1 MAFDALFK
9 PIEIGNLTIRNRV
22 VSTAHAEV
30 HATDGGMTT
39 DRYVKYYE
47 EKAKGGCGLCIC
59 GGSSPVSIDSP
70 QAWWSSVNVSTD
82 RIIPHFQNLADAVHK
97 HGGKIMIQ
105 ITHMGRRSR
114 WDGFDWPTLLSPSGI
129 REPVHRSTCKTIEEE
144 EIWRVID
151 DFAQGARRVKE
162 GGLDGIELS
171 AVHQHLIDQFWSP
184 RVNKRED
191 QWGGSFE
198 NRMRFGMEV
207 IKAVRAEVGD
217 DFVVGLRICGDEFHP
232 DGLTHDDMKQIAAY
246 YDATGMIDFFGVVG
260 SGCDTHN
267 TLANVIPNMSYPPEP
282 FLHLAAGIKDV
293 VSVPVIHAQNIK
305 DPNQA
310 SRILEGGYV
319 DLVGMTRAHIADPH
333 LIAKIKM
340 GQTDQ
345 IRQCVGANYCIDR
358 QYQGLD
364 VLCIQNAA
372 TSREYLGL
380 PHEIAPSDGPKRKVV
395 VVGGGP
401 GGMEAARVAA
411 ERGHDVTLFEASEQ
425 IGGQITLAAKAP
437 QRDQIA
443 GITRWYQLELARLKV
458 DLRVG
463 TRADEATIADLRPD
477 IVVLATGGQ
486 PFLSQ
491 VPEWGY
497 SEDRGQSLVVSTWD
511 ILGGAVE
518 PGKNVLIYD
527 TICEF
532 AGVSAAD
539 YLADKGAKVEIVT
552 DDIKPG
558 AAVGGTTF
566 PTYYRS
572 LYEKEVIMTSDLALH
587 KVYREGDALVAV
599 LENEYTGA
607 QEERVVDQ
615 VVVENGVRPD
625 EALYYALKERS
636 RNKGQVDIEALY
648 AIQPQPALATLD
660 DDPDAGFVL
669 FRLGDCTAP
678 RNTHAAIYDALR
690 ICKDF

>member
-39 DRYVKYYE
+39 ERYVKYYE

-198 NRMRFGMEV
+198 NRMRFGLEV
-207 IKAVRAEVGD
+207 LKAVRAEVGD

-232 DGLTHDDMKQIAAY
+232 DGLTHDDMKRIATY
-246 YDATGMIDFFGVVG
+246 YDATGMVDFFGVVG

-282 FLHLAAGIKDV
+282 FLHLAAGVKDV

-333 LIAKIKM
+333 LIAKIQM
-340 GQTDQ
+340 DQTDR

-380 PHEIAPSDGPKRKVV
+380 PHEIAPSDGPKRRVV

-411 ERGHDVTLFEASEQ
+411 ERGHEVTLFEAADQ

-443 GITRWYQLELARLKV
+443 GITRWYQLELTRLKV
-458 DLRVG
+458 DLRLG
-463 TRADEATIADLRPD
+463 TRADDATIADLRPD

-497 SEDRGQSLVVSTWD
+497 AEDRERSLVVSTWD
-511 ILGGAVE
+511 ILSGAVE
-518 PGKNVLIYD
+518 PGKNVLIFD
-527 TICEF
+527 SICEF

-539 YLADKGAKVEIVT
+539 YLADKGAQVEIVT

-587 KVYREGDALVAV
+587 RVYREGDALVAV

-625 EALYYALKERS
+625 EALYYALKDQS

-660 DDPDAGFVL
+660 DDADAGFVL

>member
-1 MAFDALFK
+1 MSQFEAIFQPLTINK
-9 PIEIGNLTIRNRV
+9 LTIRNRV

-30 HATDGGMTT
+30 YATDGGMTT

-59 GGSSPVSIDSP
+59 GGSSVVSIDSP
-70 QAWWSSVNVSTD
+70 QSWWSSVNLSTD

-114 WDGFDWPTLLSPSGI
+114 WDGENWPNLMSPSGI
-129 REPVHRSTCKTIEEE
+129 REPVHRATCKTIEVE
-144 EIWRVID
+144 EIQRVIR
-151 DFAQGARRVKE
+151 DFAKAAARAKA
-162 GGLDGIELS
+162 GGLDGVELS
-171 AVHQHLIDQFWSP
+171 AVHQHMIDQFWSP
-184 RVNKRED
+184 RVNQRTDE
-191 QWGGSFE
+191 WGGSFE
-198 NRMRFGMEV
+198 NRMRFGLEV
-207 IKAVRAEVGD
+207 LKAVREEVGP
-217 DFVVGLRICGDEFHP
+217 DFVVGMRICGDEFHP
-232 DGLTHDDMKQIAAY
+232 DGLNHEDMKQIAKY
-246 YDATGMIDFFGVVG
+246 YSDTGIVDFFGVVG

-282 FLHLAAGIKDV
+282 FLHLAAGIKEV
-293 VSVPVIHAQNIK
+293 VDVPVIHAQNIK

-310 SRILEGGYV
+310 QRILEAGYV

-340 GQTDQ
+340 NQVDQ

-372 TSREYLGL
+372 TSREYQNM
-380 PHEIAPSDGPKRKVV
+380 PHIIEKSEGPKRKVV

-411 ERGHDVTLFEASEQ
+411 ERGHDVTLIEKADAL
-425 IGGQITLAAKAP
+425 GGQITIAAKAP

-443 GITRWYQLELARLKV
+443 GITRWYALELERLGV
-458 DLRVG
+458 DLRLG
-463 TRADEATIADLRPD
+463 MAANADMIRDLRPD
-477 IVVLATGGQ
+477 VTILATGGR
-486 PFLSQ
+486 PFLEQ
-491 VPEWGY
+491 NPEWGAQ
-497 SEDRGQSLVVSTWD
+497 EGLVVSTWD
-511 ILGGAVE
+511 ILNGTVE

-532 AGVSAAD
+532 SGMSAAD
-539 YLADKGAKVEIVT
+539 YLSSKGSLVEIVT
-552 DDIKPG
+552 DDVKPG
-558 AAVGGTTF
+558 VGIGGTTF

-572 LYEKEVIMTSDLALH
+572 LYEKEVIMTSDLLLE
-587 KVYREGDALVAV
+587 KVYREGDKLVAV
-599 LENEYTGA
+599 LENEYTG
-607 QEERVVDQ
+607 QREERVVDQ

-625 EALYYALKERS
+625 EALYYELKQES
-636 RNKGQVDIEALY
+636 RNKGQIDVETLFAGEV
-648 AIQPQPALATLD
+648 QPVLAEEGD
-660 DDPDAGFVL
+660 GMVL
-669 FRLGDCTAP
+669 WRLGDCVSQ

-690 ICKDF
+690 LCKDL

>member
-1 MAFDALFK
+1 MAFDAIFQ
-9 PIEIGNLTIRNRV
+9 PIQIGSQTIRNRV

-39 DRYVKYYE
+39 ERYVKYYE

-59 GGSSPVSIDSP
+59 GGSSVVSIDSP
-70 QAWWSSVNVSTD
+70 QAWWSSVNLSTD

-114 WDGFDWPTLLSPSGI
+114 WDGYDWSTLLSPSGI

-144 EIWRVID
+144 EIWRIIG
-151 DFAQGARRVKE
+151 DFAQAARRAKE
-162 GGLDGIELS
+162 GGLDGVELS

-191 QWGGSFE
+191 EWGGSFE
-198 NRMRFGMEV
+198 NRMRFGIEV
-207 IKAVRAEVGD
+207 LKAVRAEVGN
-217 DFVVGLRICGDEFHP
+217 DFVVGMRICGDEFHP

-246 YDATGMIDFFGVVG
+246 YDATGMIDFFGVIG

-282 FLHLAAGIKDV
+282 FLHLAAGIKEV

-305 DPNQA
+305 DPTQA
-310 SRILEGGYV
+310 NRILEGGYV

-340 GQTDQ
+340 NQVDQ
-345 IRQCVGANYCIDR
+345 IKQCVGANYCIDR

-372 TSREYLGL
+372 TSREYMGL
-380 PHEIAPSDGPKRKVV
+380 PHIIEPTEGAKRRAV

-401 GGMEAARVAA
+401 GGMEAARVLA
-411 ERGHDVTLFEASEQ
+411 ERGHEVTLFEAEDAL
-425 IGGQITLAAKAP
+425 GGQITLASKAP

-443 GITRWYQLELARLKV
+443 GITRWYQLELARLQI
-458 DLRVG
+458 DLRLG
-463 TRADEATIADLRPD
+463 TRADVATIQDLRPD
-477 IVVLATGGQ
+477 LVVLATGGQ
-486 PFLSQ
+486 PFLTQ
-491 VPEWGY
+491 YPQWGY
-497 SEDRGQSLVVSTWD
+497 DADPEKSLVVSTWD
-511 ILGGAVE
+511 ILSGKVA

-527 TICEF
+527 AICEF
-532 AGVSAAD
+532 SGVSTAD
-539 YLADKGAKVEIVT
+539 FLADKGAKVEIVT

-572 LYEKEVIMTSDLALH
+572 LYEKEVIMTGDLMLH
-587 KVYREGDALVAV
+587 EVYREGDKLVAV

-625 EALYYALKERS
+625 EALYLELKAGS
-636 RNKGQVDIEALY
+636 LNHGQVDLEALY
-648 AIQPQPALATLD
+648 AAEAQPCLEKLGNGE
-660 DDPDAGFVL
+660 GFVL

-690 ICKDF
+690 LCKDV

>member
-1 MAFDALFK
+1 MAHEALFK
-9 PIEIGNLTIRNRV
+9 PIQIGKLTIRNRV

-30 HATDGGMTT
+30 YATDGGMTT

-47 EKAKGGCGLCIC
+47 EKSKGGCGLCIC

-70 QAWWSSVNVSTD
+70 QQWWSSVNVATD

-114 WDGFDWPTLLSPSGI
+114 WDGHHWSTLMSPSGI
-129 REPVHRSTCKTIEEE
+129 REPVHRATCKTIEEE
-144 EIWRVID
+144 EIWRVIG

-162 GGLDGIELS
+162 GGLDGCELS

-184 RVNKRED
+184 RVNKRTD

-207 IKAVRAEVGD
+207 LKAVRAEVGE
-217 DFVVGLRICGDEFHP
+217 DFCVGMRICGDEFHP
-232 DGLTHDDMKQIAAY
+232 DGLSQDDMKQIAAY
-246 YDATGMIDFFGVVG
+246 YDATSMVDFFGVVG
-260 SGCDTHN
+260 SGCDTHD

-282 FLHLAAGIKDV
+282 FLHLAAGIKEV

-305 DPNQA
+305 DPTQA
-310 SRILEGGYV
+310 ERILEGGYV

-333 LIAKIKM
+333 IIAKIKA

-372 TSREYLGL
+372 TSREYMGL
-380 PHEIAPSDGPKRKVV
+380 PHIIEKSSGPKRRVV

-411 ERGHDVTLFEASEQ
+411 ERGHDVTLFEAQ
-425 IGGQITLAAKAP
+425 PQLGGQITLAAKAP

-443 GITRWYQLELARLKV
+443 GITRWYEMELARLGVEIK
-458 DLRVG
+458 LES
-463 TRADEATIADLRPD
+463 RADDSTIRDLQPD
-477 IVVLATGGQ
+477 VVVLANGGH
-486 PFLSQ
+486 PFLEQ
-491 VPEWGY
+491 VPEWGA
-497 SEDRGQSLVVSTWD
+497 EDGLVISSWD
-511 ILGGAVE
+511 ILSGKVE

-527 TICEF
+527 TMCEF
-532 AGVSAAD
+532 SGMSTAD
-539 YLADKGAKVEIVT
+539 YCASKGATVEIVT
-552 DDIKPG
+552 DDTKPG
-558 AAVGGTTF
+558 VAIGGTTF

-572 LYEKEVIMTSDLALH
+572 LYQKAVVMTGDLALH
-587 KVYREGDALVAV
+587 KVYREGDKRVAL
-599 LENEYTGA
+599 LENEYTGE

-615 VVVENGVRPD
+615 VIVENGVRPD
-625 EALYYALKERS
+625 ESLYYALKERS
-636 RNKGQVDIEALY
+636 RNRGQIDIEALY
-648 AIQPQPALATLD
+648 AVQPQPTLSESGEF
-660 DDPDAGFVL
+660 AL
-669 FRLGDCTAP
+669 FRLGDCVAP

-690 ICKDF
+690 LCMHF